1 MKIVTQ
7 VDITF
12 ENCDYTAIPAKYIR
26 DMYMS
31 DLGFEIIHD
40 GLSILKKQYAKK
52 IYLQFIIKSNIT
64 LVYGSLLFFDRV
76 REWNDI
82 ASIKVYYDDKTSEVY
97 FVDWDENG
105 LGENKNQMSQIVSSD
120 LGNDLC
126 IGICENVEPFFNEMA
141 GIE

>member
-1 MKIVTQ
+1 MKTVTQ
-7 VDITF
+7 IDITF
-12 ENCDYTAIPAKYIR
+12 ENCDYTIISAEYIS

-31 DLGFEIIHD
+31 DFESKIIHD
-40 GLSILKKQYAKK
+40 GINILKKTYAKK
-52 IYLQFIIKSNIT
+52 IYLQFPFEGNVPI
-64 LVYGSLLFFDRV
+64 LYGGLLFFDRV

-82 ASIKVYYDDKTSEVY
+82 TSIEVYYDDNTSEVY

-105 LGENKNQMSQIVSSD
+105 LGENKNQMSQIV
-120 LGNDLC
+120 GNDLC